1 MPIHLYADRSD
12 EDRYPLLCD
21 ALRLHATLYYVFDA
35 PEITDAEYDELF
47 RAVQGVEARHPDWV
61 TPESPTQKVGGKV
74 RDGLATVTHVRPMLS
89 LATKT
94 DSGDAHE
101 FDTTVQKTLGKDT
114 IEYAAEPKF
123 DGLALSLHYKHG
135 VLVKAATRGDGTTGE
150 DVTLNA
156 LVVGGIPRTVNGAP
170 DELEVRGEVVMLR
183 KDFQASQSGAT
194 GRGQKDVCQS
204 AQCCGRCVAG
214 AGP

>member
-170 DELEVRGEVVMLR
+170 DEL
-183 KDFQASQSGAT
+183 
-194 GRGQKDVCQS
+194 
-204 AQCCGRCVAG
+204 
-214 AGP
+214 